1 MGRHCLDVMDHSS
14 QPTSTYHHHQQVRV
28 VKPNR
33 TQHGSHNANNAYDH
47 FDRQTRSRQFT
58 PTPNSFH
65 HQADSTTAP
74 AVPAVKILAKSNN
87 NRPQGPSA
95 SAVSAAS
102 SNAAAAAQENNKI
115 AQTQN
120 ATKTPT
126 TIVANRQSVAGI
138 VPRPADAVTV
148 TSRQTGNS
156 GSTNSTANT
165 AHHHQNSKPSI
176 SNSVSI
182 LEKQLARMHIVPS
195 ADYRERELLF
205 NCTKLLDGEFNL
217 QDTNVLERCL
227 LSDGQLSNQSPTPSG
242 QSFCIVGAVGLDGV
256 GKSTLLN
263 TIANRNVFKTHCNVV
278 EDRRNMTA
286 PSTANKGGNSGQDNP
301 LSHVTNG
308 VDLHITAERL
318 FLLDTQPLLSASIL
332 DEFLRNTG
340 TGTSMFTS
348 GGPNFNHH
356 HHHHHNH
363 TANGSGAFSLSSV
376 MGFDITEPENFSY
389 IYSMQLLTFM
399 FSICDHLVLVLD
411 SHSLDVYLLK
421 LVASSLM
428 MVGETVPKA
437 NLIIYLKPKQEQV
450 SLALPS
456 KSTAPGASFKKSKD
470 IEQQGQT
477 FSSGFKIN
485 SPTPQR
491 SASHNRMLQLLKN
504 TIVAM
509 LGPNV
514 NIDFITDE
522 QRLLATVLK
531 PPSRNLLLTDSQS
544 RPISYTTERAW
555 FHSVQRFWDN
565 SIHKSTL
572 FADYA
577 RYLP

>member
-1 MGRHCLDVMDHSS
+1 MDHSS

-165 AHHHQNSKPSI
+165 AHHRQNSKPSI

-227 LSDGQLSNQSPTPSG
+227 LSDGQSSNQSPTTPSG

-278 EDRRNMTA
+278 EDRRNMTTS
-286 PSTANKGGNSGQDNP
+286 STASKGGNNGQDNP

-399 FSICDHLVLVLD
+399 FSICDHL
-411 SHSLDVYLLK
+411 
-421 LVASSLM
+421 
-428 MVGETVPKA
+428 
-437 NLIIYLKPKQEQV
+437 PKQEQV